1 MSKLKNPSQF
11 FTASVTIIFLIF
23 FFYKDESATP
33 LLSDK
38 IQPSLPVT
46 NRMMIQ
52 SASSVPNGKSKNKSL
67 SFIKEAI
74 YDREGTSAFLQK
86 GGTVSNLDRRKV
98 LLCKLQDSRQ
108 CETRYISEVIDLL
121 YAFAPLYAMDQ
132 KNQMDLYLLHDNFL
146 NYLKSIGI
154 NSFVLE
160 AILPS
165 KGQKYMRTTA
175 GNDPYEIQLTVED
188 TFYYREN
195 FLNVMAR
202 KTMGIWEYMMWV
214 DAHQL
219 FDNTYWWEEAIYK
232 MEQTNVVQFFQ
243 HVSYLWETNATE
255 FGYHAAGYKYKLYNF
270 MFEGTNYFAGNAWG
284 LRKDVYLKLGYIL
297 DTCIAGACDF
307 SLTYALFKST
317 ADWPA
322 GYAGAPDYFEKLKPW
337 IQEAHDVLQENWGI
351 VRGEL
356 RHWKHSHNFDYFGI
370 QRKVAPYI
378 VQRDLQRDENFTLSL
393 RNKEMRVI
401 FPF

>member
-1 MSKLKNPSQF
+1 
-11 FTASVTIIFLIF
+11 
-23 FFYKDESATP
+23 
-33 LLSDK
+33 
-38 IQPSLPVT
+38 
-46 NRMMIQ
+46 MIQ
-52 SASSVPNGKSKNKSL
+52 SEPSASKDKSRIKRL
-67 SFIKEAI
+67 SFYKEAI
-74 YDREGTSAFLQK
+74 YDREGTSAFLQN
-86 GGTVSNLDRRKV
+86 GGIVENIDRRKAF
-98 LLCKLQDSRQ
+98 LCKLQNARQ
-108 CETRYISEVIDLL
+108 CETKFISEVIDLL

-132 KNQMDLYLLHDNFL
+132 ENQMDLYLLHDDFL
-146 NYLKSIGI
+146 HYLNSIGI
-154 NSFVLE
+154 QTFVLE

-175 GNDPYEIQLTVED
+175 GNDPYQIQLTVED

-202 KTMGIWEYMMWV
+202 KTMGLWEYMMWV

-255 FGYHAAGYKYKLYNF
+255 FGYHAAGYKYKLYDF

-317 ADWPA
+317 DDWPA
-322 GYAGAPDYFEKLKPW
+322 GYAGAPIILK
-337 IQEAHDVLQENWGI
+337 N
-351 VRGEL
+351 
-356 RHWKHSHNFDYFGI
+356 
-370 QRKVAPYI
+370 
-378 VQRDLQRDENFTLSL
+378 
-393 RNKEMRVI
+393 
-401 FPF
+401 